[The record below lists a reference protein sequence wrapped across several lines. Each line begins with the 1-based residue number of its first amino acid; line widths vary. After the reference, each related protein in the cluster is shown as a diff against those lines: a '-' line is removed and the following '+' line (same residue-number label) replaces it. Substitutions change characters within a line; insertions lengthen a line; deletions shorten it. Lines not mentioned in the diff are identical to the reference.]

1 MLTLKKT
8 RHKLILDLI
17 EQQDVATQDELLELL
32 LERGYSVTQ
41 ATVSRDVKELR
52 LLKTLGPNGVYR
64 YSVETN
70 NANNYTDMFNAL
82 FSGSLLKVD
91 YAGNICVIK
100 CIPGLAQAACAAID
114 SMNVT
119 EVVGTIAG
127 DDTIFMLCRTTD
139 EAQGVAAALKRMIK
153 N

>member
-1 MLTLKKT
+1 MRKNRLAKIVDIITE
-8 RHKLILDLI
+8 H
-17 EQQDVATQDELLELL
+17 DVETQDELLELL
-32 LERGYSVTQ
+32 LERGYKVTQ

-64 YSVETN
+64 YSVEN
-70 NANNYTDMFNAL
+70 NNTTSYTDMFKAL

-127 DDTIFMLCRTTD
+127 DDTIFMHCRTTD

>member
-1 MLTLKKT
+1 MKKT

-17 EQQDVATQDELLELL
+17 EQQDVATHDELLELL

-70 NANNYTDMFNAL
+70 NANNF
-82 FSGSLLKVD
+82 
-91 YAGNICVIK
+91 
-100 CIPGLAQAACAAID
+100 
-114 SMNVT
+114 
-119 EVVGTIAG
+119 
-127 DDTIFMLCRTTD
+127 
-139 EAQGVAAALKRMIK
+139 
-153 N
+153 